1 MSISSSPFLL
11 LKDYLYKYIS
21 GTEGVRRDAFSYKW
35 RGTEHCSRTQ
45 SADVDIQVSLSPYHP
60 SCTTQGAASI
70 KHKESLVRN
79 KHTQP
84 TTGTGTKLPSPGKG
98 GMSWQSQFVPV
109 QYYCKRKYKTK
120 ASWHVLKSS
129 QNYVKCQQD
138 LWKSSLI

>member
-45 SADVDIQVSLSPYHP
+45 SADVDIQVSLSPHHP

-84 TTGTGTKLPSPGKG
+84 TTGTGTPQSRQRRDELTVSICSSP
-98 GMSWQSQFVPV
+98 
-109 QYYCKRKYKTK
+109 
-120 ASWHVLKSS
+120 VLLQEKIQNKSFLTCFE
-129 QNYVKCQQD
+129 K
-138 LWKSSLI
+138 